1 MRKYP
6 KLKKLTLPQKEYM
19 IQRFVESNKPNESS
33 KAMNLR
39 EAIDLMRS
47 GIADDMP
54 INEVFEKYGNMSE
67 MQAKINAGKTLLIYK
82 KTKGNTR
89 FYAFKNGY

>member
-19 IQRFVESNKPNESS
+19 IQRLVES
-33 KAMNLR
+33 KAMKLT
-39 EAIDLMRS
+39 EAIDLMRN

-82 KTKGNTR
+82 KPKVVPDFMMSKMDIN
-89 FYAFKNGY
+89 F